1 MLVSK
6 YYEKF
11 KYKYLIKH
19 KIKMNYFLHLIL
31 ISLQFSKNPEG
42 MNKCISI
49 EAGSIFFFFFFGSV
63 VFKDDFF
70 FILVKTV
77 L

>member
-1 MLVSK
+1 
-6 YYEKF
+6 
-11 KYKYLIKH
+11 
-19 KIKMNYFLHLIL
+19 MNYFLHLIL

-49 EAGSIFFFFFFGSV
+49 EAGSIVFFFVFFGSV

-70 FILVKTV
+70 FILLKTV

>member
-1 MLVSK
+1 
-6 YYEKF
+6 
-11 KYKYLIKH
+11 
-19 KIKMNYFLHLIL
+19 MNYFLHLIL

-49 EAGSIFFFFFFGSV
+49 EAGSIVFFFFFGSV

-70 FILVKTV
+70 SFWWKQYYRTLAERWKV
-77 L
+77 